1 MNTIELKQYLLN
13 MYRESM
19 SNGTMKVKNILPV
32 FHVAVIDCIIRQ
44 YLTTTDYY
52 EEHAIKTYSNFLKTG
67 NIIW

>member
-13 MYRESM
+13 MYSEAM
-19 SNGTMKVKNILPV
+19 INNTIAIKNTLPV

-67 NIIW
+67 NIVW